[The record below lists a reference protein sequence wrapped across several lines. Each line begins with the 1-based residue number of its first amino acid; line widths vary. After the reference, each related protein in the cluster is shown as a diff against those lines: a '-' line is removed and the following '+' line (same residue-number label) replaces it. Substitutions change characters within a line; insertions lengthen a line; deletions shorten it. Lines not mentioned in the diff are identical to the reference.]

1 MPFYVNQG
9 ASNFYMDVK
18 ILLKINDQNFY
29 MAPDGNK
36 SFIFKTFAYV
46 VTPKFTYVFNSQ
58 NLIKRY
64 SSLR

>member
-1 MPFYVNQG
+1 
-9 ASNFYMDVK
+9 
-18 ILLKINDQNFY
+18 